1 MSRSVHKE
9 FPSACSHR
17 VVTHDVETGVYC
29 QSLPSPIVDGDLVP
43 ISGASNKGLKS

>member
-1 MSRSVHKE
+1 VSRSVHKE